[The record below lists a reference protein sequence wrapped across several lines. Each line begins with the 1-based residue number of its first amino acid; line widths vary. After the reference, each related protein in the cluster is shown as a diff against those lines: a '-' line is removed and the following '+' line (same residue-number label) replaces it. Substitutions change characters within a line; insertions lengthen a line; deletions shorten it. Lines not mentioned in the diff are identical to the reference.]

1 MGSSNV
7 GLAARHAAA
16 IALLTATMGLCPART
31 HAATASASLSVS
43 VSVPRRCG
51 IRLDLD
57 RSGQPRLR
65 CQPGPVAV
73 NLSDPNTQ
81 GLQYSG
87 WIDPVSIARLPR
99 GNGGSEVWR
108 VTF

>member
-1 MGSSNV
+1 
-7 GLAARHAAA
+7 
-16 IALLTATMGLCPART
+16 
-31 HAATASASLSVS
+31 
-43 VSVPRRCG
+43 
-51 IRLDLD
+51 
-57 RSGQPRLR
+57 
-65 CQPGPVAV
+65 V